1 MLRRRMMDRTPKS
14 LVEAFY
20 HQVWNTGDEALA
32 REILGEDFR
41 FRGSLG
47 PEKRGQDGFI
57 EYMRSVRTALGDYQC
72 VIDDLVETEGRVA
85 ARMTFKGVHRAP
97 FFDVAATGRE
107 IAWAGAAF
115 FTIRD
120 GRIAALWVL
129 GEVDSVKQQLG
140 SAEGNAF
147 STE

>member
-1 MLRRRMMDRTPKS
+1 MMPTPKA
-14 LVEAFY
+14 LVERFY
-20 HQVWNTGDEALA
+20 HELWNKADEAVA
-32 REILGEDFR
+32 GEILAEDFR

-57 EYMRSVRTALGDYQC
+57 EYLRSVHAALGEYHC
-72 VIDDLVETEGRVA
+72 RIEDLITTGDRAA
-85 ARMTFKGVHRAP
+85 ARMTFSGRHRGR
-97 FFDVAATGRE
+97 FFDVEATGRE

-129 GEVDSVKQQLG
+129 GDIDSVKQQLG
-140 SAEGNAF
+140 AAAAESF
-147 STE
+147 